1 MPSKAVERNRLFRL
15 IWALTNE
22 NPVLDLNCNIDITDY
37 KKLTNIEV
45 TRFGEDNFSVSVQ
58 VTQGEEF
65 RTFTKTALSFLEA
78 FSIVN
83 RITIYHDHGLLYL
96 FDRLSEDEP
105 DHIFCDG
112 GPLSI
117 HGFDTVPSNAGDWVE
132 VL

>member
-1 MPSKAVERNRLFRL
+1 MHSKAQERNSLFKT
-15 IWALTNE
+15 IWALNNE
-22 NPVLDLNCNIDITDY
+22 NPVLDLDCNIDITEY

-45 TRFGEDNFSVSVQ
+45 KRFGEDNFSVSVQ

-83 RITIYHDHGLLYL
+83 RISIYHDHGLIYL

-105 DHIFCDG
+105 EHIFCNN

-117 HGFDTVPSNAGDWVE
+117 HGFDALSNKGEWLE
-132 VL
+132 VV